1 MGICESHATV
11 LDEVQQLTQ
20 RRLIDQRKRTMTFA
34 ITNNTQAPLGAVAIL
49 RVVDS
54 ILNLKNV
61 AVAWNEA
68 RVTRKVLS
76 GLSVEQLQDIG
87 LN

>member
-1 MGICESHATV
+1 
-11 LDEVQQLTQ
+11 
-20 RRLIDQRKRTMTFA
+20 MTFA

-54 ILNLKNV
+54 ILNLKDV
-61 AVAWNEA
+61 FVAWNEN
-68 RVTRKVLS
+68 RVTRNILS
-76 GLSVEQLQDIG
+76 GLSVEQLRDIG